1 VGCPDGGRKN
11 PAIADHTLALLRQG
25 FFLIKI
31 REKIYWGMTSFNR
44 LAGSVLLAALFWSE
58 QSCSDNF
65 GKLAHPT
72 KMGSSEICKKRAEEA
87 HTRAEQSVCPSEQEA
102 WLRVASEWSKLA
114 QACDHPINGVMGAV
128 RRIYSGRS
136 LQFP

>member
-1 VGCPDGGRKN
+1 MGCPDGGRKN

-72 KMGSSEICKKRAEEA
+72 KMGSTEICKKRAEEA
-87 HTRAEQSVCPSEQEA
+87 HTRAEQSVYSPRAREGFPVAAPVTWAQVERGIRPDAFTIARAPPAAQGSVREA
-102 WLRVASEWSKLA
+102 
-114 QACDHPINGVMGAV
+114 
-128 RRIYSGRS
+128 
-136 LQFP
+136 